1 MTYYIWY
8 KDKPMFD
15 IDVYVAA
22 TEKYDDG
29 TRKYY
34 TEIKPCLIADGVGHY
49 IIENIKT
56 PEQLEEFLHHVNLI
70 SDLRETLFEGY
81 PSMDKD
87 WENTPIECHD
97 ADMRMCKVHLPVF
110 KSDMKTFCNKFG
122 LSISED

>member
-1 MTYYIWY
+1 MTYKIWY
-8 KDKPMFD
+8 KDHKMFD
-15 IDVYVAA
+15 IDVYVAN
-22 TEKYDDG
+22 TEKYVDG

-34 TEIKPCLIADGVGHY
+34 TEIKPRIIADGVGYY

-56 PEQLEEFLHHVNLI
+56 PQQLEEFLHYVNSI
-70 SDLRETLFEGY
+70 NDLRATLFEGY
-81 PSMDKD
+81 KSMHKD

-97 ADMRMCKVHLPVF
+97 ADIRMCKVHLPVF